1 MEKNLRTG
9 NAYGTAPKGLK
20 LPDTVYWQA
29 LWAARDLPRLHEKL
43 TEMEEACDA
52 LYAADPSRQRV
63 MQSGCIHD
71 VTGRKAAELAQ
82 LSQRVQAMEEAFG
95 TTPDKY
101 QQGIRDYLCLG
112 VPYPETFHRN
122 TWKRWQKIVVYQLA
136 LNLKIL

>member
-20 LPDTVYWQA
+20 LPDTVYRQA

-43 TEMEEACDA
+43 AEMEEACDA

-101 QQGIRDYLCLG
+101 LG

-136 LNLKIL
+136 ANLKIL